1 MDLELLTQIA
11 PANKI
16 NTKQLLQ
23 MSDTFTKTLKMKPPT
38 IANWITAKSDDLE
51 TLTQY
56 ANDSYPI
63 LHENVLLL
71 CQDFLRFKLEQG
83 TPIEKNLYQKLTLIT
98 FIDRLI
104 KKVIMIHKVVGVDST
119 IAYSD
124 VGSYQKLGGQTVIDC
139 LFLFLSS
146 LLLLQ
151 NLGGQFPTHLLRPWR
166 IPEWPQFCKLEV
178 LPSGRNV

>member
-16 NTKQLLQ
+16 NTKHLLQ

-83 TPIEKNLYQKLTLIT
+83 TPIGKNLYQKLTLIT

-104 KKVIMIHKVVGVDST
+104 KKVIMIQSCGCQFD
-119 IAYSD
+119 
-124 VGSYQKLGGQTVIDC
+124 DC
-139 LFLFLSS
+139 V
-146 LLLLQ
+146 Q
-151 NLGGQFPTHLLRPWR
+151 
-166 IPEWPQFCKLEV
+166 
-178 LPSGRNV
+178 